1 MSFITRFALE
11 NSRLVLLFILGTVV
25 AGILTY
31 THYPRKEDPTVVVR
45 EAIVT
50 ASYPGMSP
58 ARVEQLITQPIEE
71 KIREIPEVDEIRSD
85 SKAGVS
91 IIHVKLAD
99 EYFELAPIWQQLRN
113 KMQEMRSKLP
123 DGTNGPVVNDE
134 VGLTAVAT
142 IALWSEGFDLA
153 EMRNEAD
160 WVREQLYLLDGVK
173 KVELYGAQ
181 DERVYLE
188 VSNAKLA
195 QYGISPAV
203 VVSALKSQNIIL
215 PGGRVDAGGRIILIE
230 PSGNFENLDQIGDV
244 LIATNTDAGVVSI
257 RDLVTIRRTFVDP
270 VEKPAYFGGKPALVL
285 SVSIKEGVNSVSF
298 GADLTSKMHE
308 LQQKLPVGMVLEYA
322 TYQPEL
328 VEAAVNGAVSNVY
341 QTLGIVLFVVMI
353 FLGVRTGLIVGSIVP
368 MAMLFALIIMRML
381 DVELQRISIAAMI
394 IALGLLVDNG
404 IVVAE
409 DIRSRMEKG
418 IGRKQACLDA
428 GRTLAIPLLTS
439 SLTTIFAFLPML
451 MAIGPAGEYTG
462 SLSQV
467 IIVVLLGSWFLAMFV
482 TPSLSFYF
490 AKVKESGV
498 QAEASYDGKA
508 YALYRNALQWVLS
521 HRAVVGLVIVAAFTA
536 SGVLFGGVVKEFFP
550 ASDRNQVLVYLDMPA
565 GTSVRETE
573 VATKELSAWLSDKD
587 ENPEVASNIAY
598 VGDGGPR
605 FYLSLPP
612 MDPDPHLAFVVVNTE
627 TPAQVPALIERLRQ
641 EIPARHPE
649 LRARIKEMWL
659 GSTEAGLVQLRIV
672 GPDADELMR
681 AARGLEAAFASINGV
696 INVRQDW
703 ENEILK
709 VRVNVD
715 QAKARNA
722 GVTSE
727 EIANSLSAYLD
738 GAAATEFRDGDD
750 SIPVVLRGMASERDQ
765 LAGLRAVTVY
775 SAQTGASVP
784 LSQIADFVP
793 EFQVSRIKR
802 LNQERVVTVEGKH
815 RTLKAGQLLELL
827 APAIESLDLKA
838 GHRLEL
844 GGEIEGSAEAK
855 AALFENMPIA
865 LAMIIVLM
873 VWQFNS
879 FRRPLIIMLTI
890 PLSFIG
896 AVAGLVVMNA
906 VFGFMAILG
915 LFSLAGI
922 IINNGIVLIDRIDAE
937 RNESAA
943 VGDAVVKAALAR
955 ARPIIMT
962 TLTTVLGLIPLILF
976 GGSLWFGMANV
987 IAFGLLVGTVLTLFI
1002 VPLLYS
1008 VMFRDAAA
1016 EEARA

>member
-123 DGTNGPVVNDE
+123 EGTNGPAVNDE

-230 PSGNFENLDQIGDV
+230 PSGNFESLDQIGDV

-270 VEKPAYFGGKPALVL
+270 VEKPAYFDGKPALVL

-308 LQQKLPVGMVLEYA
+308 LQQRLPVGMVLEYA

-418 IGRKQACLDA
+418 VGRKQACLDA

-490 AKVKESGV
+490 AKVKENGV
-498 QAEASYDGKA
+498 QAEASYDGNA
-508 YALYRNALQWVLS
+508 YTLYRNALKWVLS
-521 HRAVVGLVIVAAFTA
+521 HRVVVGLVIVAAFTA

-573 VATKELSAWLSDKD
+573 AATKELSAWLSDKD

-627 TPAQVPALIERLRQ
+627 TPAQVPALIQRLRQ

-672 GPDADELMR
+672 GPDADDLMR

-937 RNESAA
+937 RNEGAT
-943 VGDAVVKAALAR
+943 VGDAVVNAALAR

-976 GGSLWFGMANV
+976 GGPLWFGMANV
-987 IAFGLLVGTVLTLFI
+987 IAFGLLVGTVLTLFV

-1008 VMFRDAAA
+1008 IMFRETAVG
-1016 EEARA
+1016 EA